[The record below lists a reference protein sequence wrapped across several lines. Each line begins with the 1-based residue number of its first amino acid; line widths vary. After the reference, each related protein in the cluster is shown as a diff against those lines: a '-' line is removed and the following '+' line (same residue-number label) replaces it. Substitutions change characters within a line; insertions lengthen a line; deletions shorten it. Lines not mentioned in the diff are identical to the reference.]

1 MGHKRAYISHQKN
14 GLVGGKGMKKG
25 MKKNLLV
32 SFVVIVILAIT
43 LSACAQKPAQKTGE
57 EGGEVARPSNP
68 GGPGQAAT
76 MTGDATK
83 GADTFKTTCVPC
95 HGDQGKGGIANAGS
109 RDGTVPALNPIDPTL
124 KNSDAKTFA
133 YNLDLFLEHG
143 STPEEAAEGTKPAL
157 SMPAFGD
164 QKMLQ
169 PQDIANVIAYVI
181 SLNK

>member
-1 MGHKRAYISHQKN
+1 
-14 GLVGGKGMKKG
+14 MKKP
-25 MKKNLLV
+25 LFISL
-32 SFVVIVILAIT
+32 VVIAILALS
-43 LSACAQKPAQKTGE
+43 LSACSSSQPTQKAGE

-68 GGPGQAAT
+68 GGPGAAAT
-76 MTGDATK
+76 MQGDAAK
-83 GADTFKTTCVPC
+83 GAETFKTTCVPC
-95 HGDQGKGGIANAGS
+95 HGDQGKGGVANAGS
-109 RDGTVPALNPIDPTL
+109 KDGTVPPLNPIDPTL
-124 KNSDAKTFA
+124 KNSDYKTFA

-164 QKMLQ
+164 QKTLQ

>member
-1 MGHKRAYISHQKN
+1 
-14 GLVGGKGMKKG
+14 MKKQ
-25 MKKNLLV
+25 LL
-32 SFVVIVILAIT
+32 FGLIILVILALT
-43 LSACAQKPAQKTGE
+43 LSACSSAKPTQAAGE

-83 GADTFKTTCVPC
+83 GAETFKVTCVPC
-95 HGDQGKGGIANAGS
+95 HGDQGKGGVANAGS